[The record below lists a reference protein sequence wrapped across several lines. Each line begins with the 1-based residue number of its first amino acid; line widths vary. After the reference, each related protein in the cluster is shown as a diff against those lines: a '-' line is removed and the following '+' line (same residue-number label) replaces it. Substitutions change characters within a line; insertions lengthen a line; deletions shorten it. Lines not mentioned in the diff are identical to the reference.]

1 VLSTSVA
8 YARNAKMCK
17 ARRVQFGARF
27 SSRNPLVAARSASP
41 VRHCHTVRSFV
52 LRCFEL
58 FRHCESQCTPMA
70 RISDIPSEVLAI
82 VFGHLAADRPEDAPD
97 QYARTHS
104 RANFTF
110 SHVCGYWRA
119 VALAEPRLWARV
131 HVLSPA
137 PDCLPTMIARSRDV
151 PLVVG
156 IPLPPYVPYV
166 CGSQGRGSHSIM
178 RAQASFERTLNLL
191 HQVADLDITV
201 RAWMLACTI
210 VYREEAPYA
219 PLLKR
224 LRVDGM
230 DNAYL
235 PPLPQSLLAGGAPL
249 LVHVELSRTSAQW
262 AWSAV
267 RLPCL
272 RTLSVRATKQWSA
285 SIYGVDRD
293 TLDALLG
300 ALAQSPQLEELALFS
315 SIPPQSS
322 VPVEVVRLPHLRRL
336 TLQSDA
342 VRLAALLAALSFPEN
357 TSRAILSNS
366 SPGESVSLEDELAP
380 LAGRFRT
387 VALHVTGELVHW
399 IAHKDGLSSEIAGEW
414 RTRCTGDMI
423 AVPAMFRDT
432 HTLALRLAKRQSLLS
447 ALSALSAAL
456 PSLTTLRVYG
466 ETTCLQCVHAFR
478 KLPAD
483 AFPNLRE
490 WELADLEPRPYTE
503 ALIRK
508 AVEVRQTYGHGLL
521 VLRLPEE
528 VLGPCTAG
536 AVEEQL
542 VGSIEVIPSK
552 ECYTPTP
559 RVRREDYRW
568 KASEG
573 PW

>member
-1 VLSTSVA
+1 
-8 YARNAKMCK
+8 
-17 ARRVQFGARF
+17 
-27 SSRNPLVAARSASP
+27 
-41 VRHCHTVRSFV
+41 
-52 LRCFEL
+52 
-58 FRHCESQCTPMA
+58 MA
-70 RISDIPSEVLAI
+70 RISDIPPEVLAI
-82 VFGHLAADRPEDAPD
+82 VFGHLAADRPDDPPD
-97 QYARTHS
+97 HYARTHS
-104 RANFTF
+104 RTNFTF

-137 PDCLPTMIARSRDV
+137 SDCLPTMIARSRNA

-156 IPLPPYVPYV
+156 IPLPPYVSYPFV
-166 CGSQGRGSHSIM
+166 LGFQ
-178 RAQASFERTLNLL
+178 AQASFPRTLSLL
-191 HQVADLDITV
+191 PQIADLDITV
-201 RAWMLACTI
+201 RAWMLARTI
-210 VYREEAPYA
+210 VYREEAPCA

-230 DNAYL
+230 DNAHF

-262 AWSAV
+262 AWSAF

-272 RTLSVRATKQWSA
+272 RKLSVRATKQWSA
-285 SIYGVDRD
+285 SMNAVDRD
-293 TLDALLG
+293 TLDVLLG
-300 ALAQSPQLEELALFS
+300 ALAHSPQLEELALFS
-315 SIPPQSS
+315 SIPPPSS
-322 VPVEVVRLPHLRRL
+322 VPGEMVHLPHLRRL

-342 VRLAALLAALSFPEN
+342 VRLAALIAALSLPEN

-366 SPGESVSLEDELAP
+366 SPDESVRLEDGLAP

-399 IAHKDGLSSEIAGEW
+399 IAHRDGLGSEIVGEW
-414 RTRCTGDMI
+414 RTRCTGDVI
-423 AVPAMFRDT
+423 AVPAMFKDT
-432 HTLALRLAKRQSLLS
+432 HALALRLARRQSLLS
-447 ALSALSAAL
+447 ALSTLSAAL
-456 PSLTTLRVYG
+456 PYLTTLRVHG
-466 ETTCLQCVHAFR
+466 NTTCLQCVHAFR

-483 AFPNLRE
+483 AFPTLRE
-490 WELADLEPRPYTE
+490 WELADLEPRPYIE
-503 ALIRK
+503 APIRK
-508 AVEVRQTYGHGLL
+508 ALEVRQMHGHGLL

-528 VLGPCTAG
+528 VLGPWTAG

-542 VGSIEVIPSK
+542 VGSIEVLPSK
-552 ECYTPTP
+552 ECYTSGP

>member
-1 VLSTSVA
+1 
-8 YARNAKMCK
+8 
-17 ARRVQFGARF
+17 
-27 SSRNPLVAARSASP
+27 
-41 VRHCHTVRSFV
+41 
-52 LRCFEL
+52 
-58 FRHCESQCTPMA
+58 MA
-70 RISDIPSEVLAI
+70 RIGDIPPEVLAI
-82 VFGHLAADRPEDAPD
+82 VFGHLAADRPDDPPD

-104 RANFTF
+104 RANFAF

-131 HVLSPA
+131 YVLSPA
-137 PDCLPTMIARSRDV
+137 PDCLPTMIARSRDA

-166 CGSQGRGSHSIM
+166 RGSQGRGSHAIA

-191 HQVADLDITV
+191 PEIADLDITV
-201 RAWMLACTI
+201 RAWMLSGTI
-210 VYREEAPYA
+210 RVVYREETPCA

-230 DNAYL
+230 DSACL
-235 PPLPQSLLAGGAPL
+235 PPLPQSLLGGGAPL

-272 RTLSVRATKQWSA
+272 RTLSVRATKEWSVSMYA
-285 SIYGVDRD
+285 VDRD

-300 ALAQSPQLEELALFS
+300 ALAHSPQLEELALFS
-315 SIPPQSS
+315 SIPPPSS
-322 VPVEVVRLPHLRRL
+322 VPVEIVHLPHLRRL

-342 VRLAALLAALSFPEN
+342 VRLAALLAALSFPET

-366 SPGESVSLEDELAP
+366 SPDESVSLEGELAP

-399 IAHKDGLSSEIAGEW
+399 IAHKDGLGSEIVGEW
-414 RTRCTGDMI
+414 RTRCTGDVI
-423 AVPAMFRDT
+423 AVPAMFKDT
-432 HTLALRLAKRQSLLS
+432 HALALRLAKRQPLLS

-456 PSLTTLRVYG
+456 PSLTMLRVYG

-490 WELADLEPRPYTE
+490 WELADLEPRPYIE

-508 AVEVRQTYGHGLL
+508 VLEARQMHGHALL

-528 VLGPCTAG
+528 VLGPWTAG
-536 AVEEQL
+536 VVEEQL
-542 VGSIEVIPSK
+542 VGRIEVLPSK
-552 ECYTPTP
+552 ECYTPAP

-568 KASEG
+568 KAGEG